1 MSVRLLGAKQR
12 FNKER
17 IQLVENLQSA
27 QCSLFVISK
36 VLAARMRK
44 LIAKIKIARKNKRT
58 ARMLANARKGHS
70 IPLILLIRLSI
81 DDLVGHKVVFKRE

>member
-58 ARMLANARKGHS
+58 ARMLANARRPFDTPR
-70 IPLILLIRLSI
+70 IPLSFL
-81 DDLVGHKVVFKRE
+81 FCEP